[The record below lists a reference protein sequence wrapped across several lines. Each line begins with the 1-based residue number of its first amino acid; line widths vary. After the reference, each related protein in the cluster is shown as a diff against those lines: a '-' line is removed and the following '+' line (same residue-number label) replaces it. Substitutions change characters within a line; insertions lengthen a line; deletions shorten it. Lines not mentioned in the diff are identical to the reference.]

1 MTTLY
6 YTCSNQMAKNIK
18 STTYSVNGTH
28 CRSCELLIENEVK
41 KLPGVKSVNASS
53 TSGIVKIEYRKSKP
67 DLNLLNKLFKENGY
81 LFTDKLNHSSLSKE
95 GLGVD
100 LDQKGN
106 LLFPF
111 LIVSLLLLVF
121 FLLQKIGIF
130 SSINVSASSYP
141 IAFIP
146 FGLLAGFSTC
156 AALVGGL
163 VLSLSQSWSKYKLV
177 PVISFNLGRLV
188 FFALFGAL
196 LGYFG
201 SFFRLSITVNIII
214 TLAVSILML
223 LLGLQMLGVRALQK
237 FSLAL
242 PKSFT
247 GKFSSADKFQGKYLP
262 FILGGLTFFLPCGF
276 TLTTQSLALA
286 SGNPQTGAL
295 IMGFFALGTLIP
307 LFLIGLTGT
316 KIMGNKIV
324 SQTAGLLLLVFA
336 LFNFK
341 NQYNL
346 LNVGAPLAG
355 AQSVAS
361 VTTSEIVLL
370 KMTASSSGYSPN
382 YFKIKAGQKV
392 RWEITDTGTS
402 GCTNAVIARSL
413 FQGVINLVPGTTSV
427 KEFTAPTTP
436 GSYRFSCW
444 MGMITG
450 TMEVVK

>member
-1 MTTLY
+1 M
-6 YTCSNQMAKNIK
+6 K
-18 STTYSVNGTH
+18 STTYSVSGTH

-41 KLPGVKSVNASS
+41 KLPGVKSVSASS
-53 TSGIVKIEYRKSKP
+53 TEGTVKIEYKKHQP
-67 DLNLLNKLFKENGY
+67 DTNILNKLFKENGY
-81 LFTDKLNHSSLSKE
+81 VFSDNSLKNNHPSLSKE
-95 GLGVD
+95 GLGVGSKEKGD
-100 LDQKGN
+100 L
-106 LLFPF
+106 FFSIF
-111 LIVSLLLLVF
+111 LVGILLLIF
-121 FLLQKIGIF
+121 YFMQQSGIF
-130 SSINVSASSYP
+130 ASFNVSASSFP
-141 IAFIP
+141 IAFFP

-177 PVISFNLGRLV
+177 PVISFNLGRLII
-188 FFALFGAL
+188 FSLFGAI

-223 LLGLQMLGVRALQK
+223 VLGLQMLGVKAFQK

-286 SGNPQTGAL
+286 SGSPATGAL
-295 IMGFFALGTLIP
+295 IMGFFALGTFIP

-316 KIMGNKIV
+316 KITGNKTV
-324 SQTAGLLLLVFA
+324 SQVAGLLLLVFA

-361 VTTSEIVLL
+361 VSTTNEVAVL
-370 KMTASSSGYSPN
+370 KMNAAASGYTPSS
-382 YFKIKAGQKV
+382 FKVKAGQKV

-402 GCTNAVIARSL
+402 GCTNGVIARSL

-427 KEFTAPTTP
+427 QEFTAPTTP
-436 GSYRFSCW
+436 GTYRFSCW
-444 MGMITG
+444 MGMISG
-450 TMEVVK
+450 TIEVIN